1 MVSEKEISAGEEFDG
16 FEEGEELT
24 NCSAE
29 EAGSYIECLNGFAG
43 DREKH

>member
-1 MVSEKEISAGEEFDG
+1 MVDEKEDSDVEEF
-16 FEEGEELT
+16 EESEELA

-43 DREKH
+43 DRERH

>member
-1 MVSEKEISAGEEFDG
+1 MADEKEDSM
-16 FEEGEELT
+16 GEELEESEELV

-43 DREKH
+43 DKERH